1 MFDWQAERPGAEGQS
16 DEGLNQVKESERRQ
30 SDDWLTV
37 TARRIQEEDLEP
49 LDYDLDISRELSKPD
64 KVVIPERYVESDP
77 EEPLSPEEME
87 ERSRRAERIKK
98 LLRKS
103 SVQKIQPST
112 SLDLSEL
119 DFAMEQQERIMSV
132 SYALASE
139 ASRKSKL
146 VAGTEWLESC

>member
-146 VAGTEWLESC
+146 VAAKAAAQH